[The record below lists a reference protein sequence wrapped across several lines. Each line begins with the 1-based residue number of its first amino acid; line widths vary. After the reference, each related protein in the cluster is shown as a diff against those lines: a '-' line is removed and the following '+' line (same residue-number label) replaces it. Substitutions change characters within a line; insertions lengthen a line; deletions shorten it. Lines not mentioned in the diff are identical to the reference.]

1 MLNTA
6 VAGRSMFDF
15 QILPALAQMLKDD
28 QILELSL
35 PPYGSFPI
43 GSFRKVTLPVR
54 RITYVSS
61 NSQGECGGAV
71 YGVGD
76 KNYFVG
82 NEYRPAT
89 RKDVERL
96 DYYLDYVQEVLG
108 VPSKLWNE
116 QPNTSPI
123 SDASILDALEQYII
137 SINHPQAGRGIF
149 IHRDHE
155 VYEVTPQ
162 GKVRVPQRQRKPDV
176 A

>member
-1 MLNTA
+1 
-6 VAGRSMFDF
+6 
-15 QILPALAQMLKDD
+15 MLKDD
-28 QILELSL
+28 QILEISL

-43 GSFRKVTLPVR
+43 GSFSKVTLPVR

-61 NSQGECGGAV
+61 NSQGEYGGAV

-82 NEYRPAT
+82 DEYSPAT
-89 RKDVERL
+89 GKKVQHL
-96 DYYLDYVQEVLG
+96 DYYLNDVQEVSG

-116 QPNTSPI
+116 QPSTLPV
-123 SDASILDALEQYII
+123 SDAAVLDALEQYII
-137 SINHPQAGRGIF
+137 SINHPQPGRGIY